1 MSAEIEQSII
11 NHNKV
16 LVSVLKQYKELSS
29 KYDLLTPDEIRNG
42 YNTMQEIIE
51 KKMREI
57 NERKDYI
64 KKCIID
70 LEKCNILLDEMVEV
84 LDEISCTSNGG
95 KVSTLHGLCKKTV
108 REYNMVMPETE
119 RLVYDFPFNEKEE
132 IKRSI
137 NSIKNTDKSIG
148 GKNKLSKRNNT
159 KRKKCR
165 VKAKNR
171 NNKSKKRRF
180 KCKKV

>member
-70 LEKCNILLDEMVEV
+70 LEKCNILLD
-84 LDEISCTSNGG
+84 
-95 KVSTLHGLCKKTV
+95 
-108 REYNMVMPETE
+108 
-119 RLVYDFPFNEKEE
+119 
-132 IKRSI
+132 
-137 NSIKNTDKSIG
+137 
-148 GKNKLSKRNNT
+148 
-159 KRKKCR
+159 
-165 VKAKNR
+165 
-171 NNKSKKRRF
+171 
-180 KCKKV
+180 